1 MEALITKDVT
11 NPKFFLVIVDGHH
24 AFGIRLHSEARRAL
38 AKLGG
43 DVQVQVEGG
52 TVMVAGRALG
62 EIVGWNGQPLDD
74 VDPEAAWSI
83 RTASGRAGRLGR
95 ALKKAVD
102 ENRLSAEEATAWVR
116 RYLGEDEAS
125 ELENLLDGNDED
137 IDLTELL
144 KQHLL
149 QDDLPW

>member
-74 VDPEAAWSI
+74 VDPEAAWTI
-83 RTASGRAGRLGR
+83 KTASGRAGRLGR
-95 ALKKAVD
+95 ALQRAVED
-102 ENRLSAEEATAWVR
+102 GLTAEEALDWVQ
-116 RYLGEDEAS
+116 RYLGEEAKAD
-125 ELENLLDGNDED
+125 LQALLDDAGDQSD
-137 IDLTELL
+137 DLAELL
-144 KQHLL
+144 KRHLL
-149 QDDLPW
+149 QNDLPW